1 MGSIIAYT
9 LMVQGYRAARTS
21 KACRQ
26 QPRRQAAQQPG
37 ITRLNKST
45 SSQTPA
51 LPLSLPPSPY
61 VLQGHS
67 SGGRRRP
74 PPHWRGRRQ
83 SRPGCRPP
91 KRRSDRCAR
100 NILPRLLVSPSP
112 PSFVLRRGGSRRT
125 LATCGVIITGDLDRR
140 GLIKRQ
146 RAKGVSD
153 NVLTYSTRLKG
164 KDKVA

>member
-1 MGSIIAYT
+1 MPRGQARPAGSSLDDKQPSSLAS
-9 LMVQGYRAARTS
+9 QG
-21 KACRQ
+21 
-26 QPRRQAAQQPG
+26 
-37 ITRLNKST
+37 ST
-45 SSQTPA
+45 SQHHPRLRHS
-51 LPLSLPPSPY
+51 LSLSLPPSPY